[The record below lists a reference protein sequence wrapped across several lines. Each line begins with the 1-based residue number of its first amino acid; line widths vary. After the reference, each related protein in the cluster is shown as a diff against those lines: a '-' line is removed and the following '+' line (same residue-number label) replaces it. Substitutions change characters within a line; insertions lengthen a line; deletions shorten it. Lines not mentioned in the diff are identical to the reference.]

1 MEPRLSMR
9 RRRTLRISSIWS
21 RKDIGLIT
29 NTNLGGHSG
38 CQVLLCE
45 DESGE
50 TFIRKISS
58 SIDYN
63 ERLLMQKEKQEQFS
77 GGLIKVPKVLGDGY
91 LSNGLYYFDMEYV
104 HGITLAEYIKEVE
117 VNEIKGIVDVLIS
130 SARAE
135 RECQS
140 GVASPEAFQ
149 KKIKDLE
156 HKLSK
161 LDNSIINEAIKLLSA
176 HDWSRII
183 SSACHGD
190 MTLENIIVRNSELY
204 LIDFLDS
211 FFDSWVFDLST
222 ILQDVEVLW
231 HYRDEKMDNNTVIRL
246 IIMRD
251 LLFNRLQELMGAD
264 YIEVYYTLLLK
275 LIRIYPYTKDEL
287 TYNFLNEK
295 TREIMEFIKGE
306 TLEVAS

>member
-1 MEPRLSMR
+1 M
-9 RRRTLRISSIWS
+9 
-21 RKDIGLIT
+21 IT

-38 CQVLLCE
+38 CQILLCE

-50 TFIRKISS
+50 TFVRKISS

-63 ERLLMQKEKQEQFS
+63 ERLLVQKEKQENFHD
-77 GGLIKVPKVLGDGY
+77 GLIKVPQVLRDGY
-91 LSNGLYYFDMEYV
+91 LSNGLFYFDMEYV

-130 SARAE
+130 SARTE

-140 GVASPEAFQ
+140 GVSSPEAFK

-161 LDNSIINEAIKLLSA
+161 LDNSIINEAIELLA
-176 HDWSRII
+176 THDWSRIL
-183 SSACHGD
+183 SSSCHGD
-190 MTLENIIVRNSELY
+190 MTLENIIVRNNELY

-231 HYRDEKMDNNTVIRL
+231 HYRDEKIDNNTVIRL

-251 LLFNRLQELMGAD
+251 LLFNKLQELMGAD

-287 TYNFLNEK
+287 TYNFLNKK
-295 TREIMEFIKGE
+295 TREVMDFIKGE

>member
-1 MEPRLSMR
+1 M
-9 RRRTLRISSIWS
+9 
-21 RKDIGLIT
+21 IT

-38 CQVLLCE
+38 CQILLCE

-50 TFIRKISS
+50 TFVRKISS

-63 ERLLMQKEKQEQFS
+63 ERLIVQKKKQESFHD
-77 GGLIKVPKVLGDGY
+77 GLIKVPQVLRDGY
-91 LSNGLYYFDMEYV
+91 ISNGLYYFDMEYV

-117 VNEIKGIVDVLIS
+117 VSEIKGIVDILIS
-130 SARAE
+130 SARTE
-135 RECQS
+135 KDCQS
-140 GVASPEAFQ
+140 GAAAPKAFQ
-149 KKIKDLE
+149 NKIKNLKR
-156 HKLSK
+156 KLSK
-161 LDNSIINEAIKLLSA
+161 LDNGIINEAIEILAS
-176 HDWSRII
+176 HDWSKIL

-190 MTLENIIVRNSELY
+190 MTLENIIVRNNELY

-231 HYRDEKMDNNTVIRL
+231 HYRDEKIDNNTVIRL

-251 LLFNRLQELMGAD
+251 LLFNKLQELMGAD

-287 TYNFLNEK
+287 TYNFLNKK
-295 TREIMEFIKGE
+295 TREVMDFIKGE
-306 TLEVAS
+306 NLEVAS

>member
-1 MEPRLSMR
+1 M
-9 RRRTLRISSIWS
+9 
-21 RKDIGLIT
+21 IT

-38 CQVLLCE
+38 CQILLSE
-45 DESGE
+45 GESGE
-50 TFIRKISS
+50 TFVRKISS

-63 ERLLMQKEKQEQFS
+63 ERLLVQKEKQESFHD
-77 GGLIKVPKVLGDGY
+77 GLIKVPQVLRDGY
-91 LSNGLYYFDMEYV
+91 LSNGRYYFDMEYV

-130 SARAE
+130 SARTG
-135 RECQS
+135 REYQS

-161 LDNSIINEAIKLLSA
+161 LDNSIINEAIELLA
-176 HDWSRII
+176 THDWSRIL

-190 MTLENIIVRNSELY
+190 MTLENIIVRNNELY

-231 HYRDEKMDNNTVIRL
+231 HYRDEKIDNNTVIRL

-251 LLFNRLQELMGAD
+251 LLFNKLQELMGAD

-275 LIRIYPYTKDEL
+275 LIRIYPYTQDEL
-287 TYNFLNEK
+287 TYNFLNKK
-295 TREIMEFIKGE
+295 TREVMDFIKGE

>member
-1 MEPRLSMR
+1 M
-9 RRRTLRISSIWS
+9 
-21 RKDIGLIT
+21 IT

-38 CQVLLCE
+38 CQILLCE
-45 DESGE
+45 DESRE
-50 TFIRKISS
+50 TFVRKISS

-63 ERLLMQKEKQEQFS
+63 ERLLMQKEKQENFHD
-77 GGLIKVPKVLGDGY
+77 GVIKVPQVLGDGY

-130 SARAE
+130 SARTE
-135 RECQS
+135 REYQS
-140 GVASPEAFQ
+140 GVASPEAFRN
-149 KKIKDLE
+149 KIKDLKY
-156 HKLSK
+156 KLSK
-161 LDNSIINEAIKLLSA
+161 LDNSIISEAIEILTA
-176 HDWSRII
+176 HDWSRVT

-190 MTLENIIVRNSELY
+190 MTLENIIVRNNELY

-231 HYRDEKMDNNTVIRL
+231 HYREEKIDNNTIIRL

-251 LLFNRLQELMGAD
+251 LLFNKLQELLGAD

-287 TYNFLNEK
+287 TYNFLNKK

-306 TLEVAS
+306 MSEVAS

>member
-1 MEPRLSMR
+1 MV
-9 RRRTLRISSIWS
+9 
-21 RKDIGLIT
+21 T

-38 CQVLLCE
+38 CQILLCE

-50 TFIRKISS
+50 AFVRKISS

-63 ERLLMQKEKQEQFS
+63 ERLLTQKEKQENFHS
-77 GGLIKVPKVLGDGY
+77 GMIKVPQVFGDGY
-91 LSNGLYYFDMEYV
+91 LGNGLYYFDMEYV

-130 SARAE
+130 SARKE
-135 RECQS
+135 RKCQS
-140 GVASPEAFQ
+140 GVASPESFQ
-149 KKIKDLE
+149 NKIQDLK

-161 LDNSIINEAIKLLSA
+161 LDNSIINEALELLAA
-176 HDWSRII
+176 HDWSRIR

-190 MTLENIIVRNSELY
+190 MTLENIIVRNNELY

-231 HYRDEKMDNNTVIRL
+231 HYRDEKIDNNTAIRL

-251 LLFNRLQELMGAD
+251 LLFNKLQEMMGAD

-275 LIRIYPYTKDEL
+275 LVRIYPYTKDEL
-287 TYNFLNEK
+287 TYTFLNKK
-295 TREIMEFIKGE
+295 TGEIMEFIKE
-306 TLEVAS
+306 ESLEVAS